1 MRKTHSHIY
10 TYTTFIII
18 GSKDNISAVVVRL
31 PGAAVSNTGSRE
43 ASSNK
48 VSYGSKKDAESKG
61 ESNKSAAK
69 LFGRFPSFRLGSESE
84 V

>member
-1 MRKTHSHIY
+1 MRKHASY
-10 TYTTFIII
+10 IIV

-31 PGAAVSNTGSRE
+31 PGAVISSTGSRE
-43 ASSNK
+43 GSSNK
-48 VSYGSKKDAESKG
+48 LSYGSKKESESKG

-69 LFGRFPSFRLGSESE
+69 LFGRFSSFRGGSDND